1 VNPGEEQHVISFG
14 RGVRL
19 MSEEYYIKELA
30 PFGINTNRRFR
41 CLCRAI
47 CCPLIFIGRHAFVD
61 PAIFQICMKH
71 LSMPGNKDFIA
82 PDSYIKANADAH
94 KKRIYTNKVDPR
106 QIQKNWKETVRA
118 IVDCRKIRGLDTPKI
133 TRTAIRTAAAEL
145 TRFVLTMIP
154 SGEQEQANGKQ
165 QEADVS

>member
-1 VNPGEEQHVISFG
+1 MSEQHVISFG
-14 RGVRL
+14 KGVRL

-30 PFGINTNRRFR
+30 PYGINTPRRFR

-47 CCPLIFIGRHAFVD
+47 CCPIVFIGRHAFVD

-82 PDSYIKANADAH
+82 PDSYIKANADAR
-94 KKRIYTNKVDPR
+94 KKRIYTNRVDPR

-118 IVDCRKIRGLDTPKI
+118 IIDCRRIRGLETPAA
-133 TRTAIRTAAAEL
+133 TRTSIRSAAAEL

-154 SGEQEQANGKQ
+154 SSEQGRPDEAAQADNP
-165 QEADVS
+165 

>member
-1 VNPGEEQHVISFG
+1 MNHGEEQHVISFG

-154 SGEQEQANGKQ
+154 SGEQEQANGEQ